1 MTGGFDPGRYTTAP
15 LQTEGVIRFT
25 GSLDAVFARI
35 ANHGALTDWVPM
47 LKTVQVS
54 HPKSLPPGESM
65 IGTTRVLALR
75 GGVTLREEIEAIAP
89 IPSALAGPAVLM
101 ASSEVDL
108 RQSATSP
115 QEVRNRFTNDH
126 RRLAATNACA
136 PVSTGPPRV
145 LHDQ

>member
-54 HPKSLPPGESM
+54 HPKSLPPGESR

-75 GGVTLREEIEAIAP
+75 GGVTLREEIVYWDP
-89 IPSALAGPAVLM
+89 PLRLYNRRKPLADPQ
-101 ASSEVDL
+101 L
-108 RQSATSP
+108 RG
-115 QEVRNRFTNDH
+115 VRGSRERS
-126 RRLAATNACA
+126 RRW
-136 PVSTGPPRV
+136 
-145 LHDQ
+145 